1 MKQVAEEAGTQYSQ
15 IGRFRALVDNLGTT
29 EFSRSFFAFLCAFID
44 IDDCTVFLFRRED
57 HPSWLIA
64 EGKNER
70 AIAAQLAAEQYVKHY
85 YARDP
90 NIDQLRNQL
99 RGRVTAHRFV
109 HRDSI
114 KDNDYR
120 ARFFDEIDI
129 QEKVSVLTRFRGGYL
144 YSNFYRSAKHEHFDE
159 EQIAALSEISR
170 LTLSCLK
177 KHLALV
183 GHLPKGRDREGRLRA
198 VYSLLTMR
206 QGARLTEREADVCAR
221 IVLGMSTTGIAL
233 DLRVSENTVATL
245 RKRAYERLGISSQN
259 ELFAI
264 CLEGIVG
271 SPGMNG

>member
-1 MKQVAEEAGTQYSQ
+1 MKQVSEEAGTQYSQ
-15 IGRFRALVDNLGTT
+15 IRRFRELVDNLGTT
-29 EFSRSFFAFLCAFID
+29 EFSRSFFAFLCTFID
-44 IDDCTVFLFRRED
+44 IDDCTVFLIRRED

-70 AIAAQLAAEQYVKHY
+70 AVAAQLAAEQYVKHY

-90 NIDQLRNQL
+90 NIDLLRSEL
-99 RGRVTAHRFV
+99 RGRVTALRFV

-114 KDNDYR
+114 KDSGYR

-129 QEKVSVLTRFRGGYL
+129 QEKVSVLTRFQGGYL

-159 EQIAALSEISR
+159 AQIATLSEISR

-177 KHLALV
+177 KHLASV
-183 GHLPKGRDREGRLRA
+183 GHLPKGRDRESRLRA
-198 VYSLLTMR
+198 VYSLLTMH

-264 CLEGIVG
+264 CLEGMVD